1 MREQLAQAAKPKT
14 KGPDPSSAAGLAEA
28 AQAEKANSAV
38 AKVKSDAT
46 TFGPSEITCAI
57 LYHNSSASAFDL

>member
-28 AQAEKANSAV
+28 AEAEKANSAV
-38 AKVKSDAT
+38 AKV
-46 TFGPSEITCAI
+46 I
-57 LYHNSSASAFDL
+57 LMPLLLGHLR